1 MSIVMSKLEYETKK
15 ADAAKLDGLL
25 GAAIEC
31 HTPLTYLNNEF
42 PATYGHLPLINYLDK
57 INLARLIIS
66 DLHIPDLLEKAEKLK
81 TIHKELGCELRDPNG
96 TIWEYAAELKESNDF
111 LSAKTLNTRDSE
123 IKCSEPMAEAYLA
136 LCTELEQAKAD
147 RNRIGQQMRS
157 EYLAEV
163 AQVFAAL
170 PSTFYAD
177 RPLPER
183 VQLMVSHWQKAVEM
197 VNHDGA
203 APE

>member
-1 MSIVMSKLEYETKK
+1 M
-15 ADAAKLDGLL
+15 
-25 GAAIEC
+25 
-31 HTPLTYLNNEF
+31 
-42 PATYGHLPLINYLDK
+42 
-57 INLARLIIS
+57 
-66 DLHIPDLLEKAEKLK
+66 LHSK
-81 TIHKELGCELRDPNG
+81 TILALMLLSAFAATAAQAQSWTSSSNYNGYGAGTQNTASNYQLRDPNG